1 MNNWTNSLVVALY
14 ILMRMIN
21 INIQDHL
28 DSVKDLCELS
38 FFPLYII
45 NATVTDTSIFSGVW
59 KELVYCHSEIK

>member
-1 MNNWTNSLVVALY
+1 MNNFTNSLVVALY

-28 DSVKDLCELS
+28 YSVKDLCELS

-45 NATVTDTSIFSGVW
+45 SATVTDTSI
-59 KELVYCHSEIK
+59 